1 LDILEMSDY
10 SQAGLWLD
18 DASSLAPRTSIS
30 GSGTFD
36 LKLGAMQYGVAGN
49 VRFDTLEI
57 SPGYDLNRLGCNLF
71 ATSTIRPKKPG
82 RKSRMLGIDGESRH
96 GVGADRARQ

>member
-1 LDILEMSDY
+1 MTFARRNSGLGEQECWRLPASLDILEMSDY

-18 DASSLAPRTSIS
+18 DASSLALRTSIS

-57 SPGYDLNRLGCNLF
+57 SSGYDLNRLG
-71 ATSTIRPKKPG
+71 
-82 RKSRMLGIDGESRH
+82 
-96 GVGADRARQ
+96 